1 MNETLKIIK
10 ERRSVRVFK
19 NEQIKDQELQ
29 AILEAG
35 LYAPSA
41 LNEQSWHFTVI
52 QNSNV
57 LQKFTQVAKAAL
69 AKSHIVQLRSMANN
83 DKYKAF
89 YNAPTAI
96 IISGNMNASNPQA
109 DTCAATENMLIAGKS
124 LGLATCWIGSMPFI
138 FGNGE
143 NIELKKE
150 LKIPEGYNPIN
161 SIAIGYAASEAPK
174 SPARKENKITIIK

>member
-1 MNETLKIIK
+1 MNETLKILK
-10 ERRSVRVFK
+10 ERRSIRVFK
-19 NEQIKDQELQ
+19 NEQIKDDELQ

-52 QNSNV
+52 QNSKM

-69 AKSHIVQLRSMANN
+69 AKSRIVQLRNMASN
-83 DKYKAF
+83 DNYRAF

-96 IISGNMNASNPQA
+96 IISGYMNASNPQA
-109 DTCAATENMLIAGKS
+109 DTSNATENILIAAKS

-138 FGNGE
+138 FGNAE
-143 NIELKKE
+143 NEELKKE
-150 LKIPEGYNPIN
+150 LRIPKGYQPIN
-161 SIAIGYAASEAPK
+161 SIALGYAASEIPNA
-174 SPARKENKITIIK
+174 PARKENKITIIK

>member
-1 MNETLKIIK
+1 M
-10 ERRSVRVFK
+10 
-19 NEQIKDQELQ
+19 
-29 AILEAG
+29 
-35 LYAPSA
+35 YAPSA

-174 SPARKENKITIIK
+174 SPARKNLV